1 MIDSDF
7 LILFESILTPV
18 KKQDISVTFSGRKY
32 ELPSYLVNEITTRI
46 KSIKKHSKIK
56 GFDFFDDRVARL
68 DDWSF
73 NKNDDDGI
81 LRLHFSETSYYY
93 FAAMNLGLDEQVTTF
108 DNNKN
113 YYHDKINPVT
123 LRHLLGERS
132 NDLKNSKLPNPLS
145 INMSVL
151 LVSPSSKSGNK
162 SDLKPKIILS
172 KRSKSHTLEAQGTLS
187 CLIGGTISIGEGD
200 MDAMGNPDPFKTVVR
215 EAKEELSLDLYDEF
229 NDNNIV
235 FFGLGRNMSNL
246 KPELYGEIL
255 ISGTT
260 EKEIIQS
267 WKNAKDKEESMNL
280 IFEDINGSRLRS
292 MIKQNNHWSP
302 VGRRATIASLKNRN
316 VV

>member
-1 MIDSDF
+1 MDSDF

-18 KKQDISVTFSGRKY
+18 KKQNISVTFSSRKY
-32 ELPSYLVNEITTRI
+32 KLPSCLAKEITKRI
-46 KSIKKHSKIK
+46 ESIKKHSKVE
-56 GFDFFDDRVARL
+56 GFDFFDDKVARL

-81 LRLHFSETSYYY
+81 FRLHFSETSYYY
-93 FAAMNLGLDEQVTTF
+93 FAAMNLGLNEPVTTL

-113 YYHDKINPVT
+113 YYHDKRNQFT

-145 INMSVL
+145 VNMSVL

-200 MDAMGNPDPFKTVVR
+200 MDATGNPDCFKTVVR

-235 FFGLGRNMSNL
+235 FFGLGRNMLNL
-246 KPELYGEIL
+246 KPELYGEVL
-255 ISGTT
+255 ISGIT
-260 EKEIIQS
+260 EKEIVQS
-267 WKNAKDKEESMNL
+267 WKKAKDKEESTNL
-280 IFEDINGSRLRS
+280 IFEDINGSRLRT
-292 MIKQNNHWSP
+292 MIKQKSWWSP
-302 VGRRATIASLKNRN
+302 VGRRATIASLKNRS

>member
-18 KKQDISVTFSGRKY
+18 KKQDISVTFSSRKY
-32 ELPSYLVNEITTRI
+32 ELPSCLVNEITTRI
-46 KSIKKHSKIK
+46 KSIKKHSKIE

-93 FAAMNLGLDEQVTTF
+93 FAAMNLGLDEPVTTF

-187 CLIGGTISIGEGD
+187 CLVGGTISIGEGD

-255 ISGTT
+255 ISGIT

-280 IFEDINGSRLRS
+280 IFEDINGSRLRK
-292 MIKQNNHWSP
+292 MIKQKSWWSP
-302 VGRRATIASLKNRN
+302 VGRRATIASLSNRSA
-316 VV
+316 V